1 MFETIRKNKIESGV
15 IVFVFI
21 FVITLILYYIFMAL
35 DFGYLA
41 IIFALTFSVGS
52 AWASYY
58 YSDKIILRMN
68 NARPATREENLK
80 LVNILDSLMV
90 SSGVEHRPALYVV
103 EDSQP
108 NAFAT
113 GRDPKHS
120 VICVTSGLLEK
131 LDYYELEGVVAHELG
146 HIKNYD
152 IRLSAIVTVMVGF
165 VVMISDMFSRALFWG
180 GIRDRDDDSSK
191 GNAILMLIG
200 LIFLILSP
208 IFGKLMQLAVSRK
221 REFLADATA
230 VEFTR
235 NPDGLI
241 SALQKISGDPNE
253 LQTAN
258 NSTAHMYIV
267 NPFRSDAVNSKKK
280 KTSSIWSTHPSTSDR
295 IQALRNLE

>member
-1 MFETIRKNKIESGV
+1 MFETIRKNKIESAA
-15 IVFVFI
+15 IVFIFI
-21 FVITLILYYIFMAL
+21 FVITLILYYVFMAL
-35 DFGYLA
+35 DFGAMA
-41 IIFALTFSVGS
+41 IIVALIFSIGS

-58 YSDKIILRMN
+58 YSDRIILSMN
-68 NARPATREENLK
+68 KARPATKEENLK

-90 SSGVEHRPALYVV
+90 SSGLEHRPSLYVV

-120 VICVTSGLLEK
+120 VICVTTALLEK
-131 LDYYELEGVVAHELG
+131 LNYYELEGVVAHELG

-165 VVMISDMFSRALFWG
+165 VVMLSDMFSRALFWG
-180 GIRDRDDDSSK
+180 GVRDRDDDSK

-241 SALQKISGDPNE
+241 SPLQKISGDPNE
-253 LQTAN
+253 LETAN
-258 NSTAHMYIV
+258 NSTSHMYIV
-267 NPFRSDAVNSKKK
+267 NPFRKNAINSKKK
-280 KTSSIWSTHPSTSDR
+280 KTTSVWSTHPSTQDR
-295 IQALRNLE
+295 IEALKNLE

>member
-15 IVFVFI
+15 IVFIFI

-35 DFGYLA
+35 DFGFLA
-41 IIFALTFSVGS
+41 IIIALTFSVGS

-58 YSDKIILRMN
+58 YSDKIILKMS

-80 LVNILDSLMV
+80 LVNILDSLIV
-90 SSGVEHRPALYVV
+90 SSGMEARPALYVV

-120 VICVTSGLLEK
+120 IICVTSGLLEK
-131 LDYYELEGVVAHELG
+131 LDYYELEGVIAHELG

-180 GIRDRDDDSSK
+180 GLKDRDDDSK
-191 GNAILMLIG
+191 GNVILMLVG

-258 NSTAHMYIV
+258 NSTAHLYIV
-267 NPFRSDAVNSKKK
+267 NPFRADAVNSKKK
-280 KTSSIWSTHPSTSDR
+280 KTSSIWSTHPSTADR
-295 IQALRNLE
+295 IEALRNLA

>member
-1 MFETIRKNKIESGV
+1 M
-15 IVFVFI
+15 
-21 FVITLILYYIFMAL
+21 
-35 DFGYLA
+35 A
-41 IIFALTFSVGS
+41 IIISLVFSISS

-58 YSDKIILRMN
+58 YSDKIILSMN
-68 NARPATREENLK
+68 KARPATKEENLK
-80 LVNILDSLMV
+80 LLNILDSLMV
-90 SSGVEHRPALYVV
+90 SSGLENRPQLYVV

-120 VICVTSGLLEK
+120 VICVTTGLLNK
-131 LDYYELEGVVAHELG
+131 LDYYELEGVIAHEMG

-165 VVMISDMFSRALFWG
+165 VVMLSDMFSRALFWG
-180 GIRDRDDDSSK
+180 RTRDRDDDSGSS
-191 GNAILMLIG
+191 NAILMLIG

-241 SALQKISGDPNE
+241 SALQKISSDPNE
-253 LQTAN
+253 LKTAN
-258 NSTAHMYIV
+258 NATSHMYVV
-267 NPFRSDAVNSKKK
+267 NPFRKNSSAPKNK
-280 KTSSIWSTHPSTSDR
+280 KTSNIWSTHPSTQDR
-295 IQALRNLE
+295 IEALRNLL